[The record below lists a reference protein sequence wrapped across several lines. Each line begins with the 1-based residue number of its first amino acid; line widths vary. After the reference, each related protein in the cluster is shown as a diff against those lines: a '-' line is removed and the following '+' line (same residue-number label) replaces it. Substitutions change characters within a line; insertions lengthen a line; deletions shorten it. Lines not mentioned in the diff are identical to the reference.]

1 MGLEKR
7 GNNLYY
13 YRKRRIGSRVVS
25 EYMGGGEWAH
35 LVAHLDALEREK
47 QDEDRY
53 SLQRRR
59 AEIMEGDKA
68 LAELERLIRTLV
80 QGIMLAEGYHTHK
93 GQWRRRRGS
102 RQES

>member
-35 LVAHLDALEREK
+35 LATHLDALERDK
-47 QDEDRY
+47 QDEGRY
-53 SLQRRR
+53 GLQRLR

-68 LAELERLIRTLV
+68 LAELEQLIRTLV
-80 QGIMLAEGYHTHK
+80 QGILLAEGYHAHK
-93 GQWRRRRGS
+93 GQWRRKRGK
-102 RQES
+102 